1 MWAGG
6 CSAGGGRAPDRGKSE
21 IKDTA
26 GHEIDKTIGDGRR
39 GRKDDGGRGDWG
51 TAVNINVESEVAF
64 QTSEK
69 NEGIE
74 EGELMDEPRNQGR
87 NLREMEAAENS
98 GRRAKPAYC
107 LIFNRIILAP
117 AFPSF
122 I

>member
-1 MWAGG
+1 M
-6 CSAGGGRAPDRGKSE
+6 GGG
-21 IKDTA
+21 
-26 GHEIDKTIGDGRR
+26 

-74 EGELMDEPRNQGR
+74 EGELMDEPRNGGR

-98 GRRAKPAYC
+98 GERAKPACC